1 MQTAWSLTDYTLGNP
16 REVVKSE
23 SLERAHSQHSQWESS
38 LVPSQPLTFSSQ
50 QCAVA
55 EQGLRVVPTQTMP
68 TIVLLWFKGAVS
80 LSMFFSSF

>member
-1 MQTAWSLTDYTLGNP
+1 MQTAWSLTDYTLGNL

-38 LVPSQPLTFSSQ
+38 LVPSQPLTFSQ

-68 TIVLLWFKGAVS
+68 TIVLLWFKGAVA